1 MILNHSGGQRPQI
14 HADFLYASHSGKMY
28 SDLMGRD
35 APSARADDRG
45 AMLRSRARCL
55 QVQQFRAPLR
65 ATEPLRMQVFLLS
78 GGMTWTRI

>member
-1 MILNHSGGQRPQI
+1 MILNHGGGQRPQI

-55 QVQQFRAPLR
+55 Q
-65 ATEPLRMQVFLLS
+65 ATTVSSPYEGHGAVAHAGFFVVWR
-78 GGMTWTRI
+78 